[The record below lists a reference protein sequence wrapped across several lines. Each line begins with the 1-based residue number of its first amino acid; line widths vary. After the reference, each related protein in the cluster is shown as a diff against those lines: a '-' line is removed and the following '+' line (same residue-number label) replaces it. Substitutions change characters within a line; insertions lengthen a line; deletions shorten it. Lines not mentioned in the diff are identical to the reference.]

1 MVVIGPLAKA
11 ERDRE
16 ITLHELLKF
25 LDTPRGRPN
34 TDPPGTPHSNTD
46 PPGTLQSNTDPPGT
60 PHSNTDPPGTLQSN
74 TDPPGTLQSNTDPP
88 GTPYLADDAVIIV
101 LKPTEIEF
109 ERKTR
114 DRFCKFTPAKR
125 YGVCCI
131 HT

>member
-34 TDPPGTPHSNTD
+34 TDRPGTH
-46 PPGTLQSNTDPPGT
+46 SNTDPPGT